1 MQGVGEGGGQEPAPH
16 ELAGDAHVPVP
27 LDLVGDPGEDAEV
40 RDGGHRRGGAT
51 IVRGM
56 TVSGLPSRRRSTGRD
71 AGGRRRYAIPA
82 DGEAVPLCGTVRQTA
97 RVDTYTHGHAEP
109 VLQSH
114 RWRTAENSAGYLL
127 PSLRPG
133 LDLLDVGCGPGTITV
148 DLAARVA
155 PGRVVGID
163 VSADPLA
170 EARAAAA
177 APGWTSTFAVGD
189 VYALAADDDSFDVVH
204 AHQVL
209 QHLTDPVAALREMA
223 RVCRPGGVIA
233 VRDVDYGAFVTFPA
247 DEGLDRWLDLYYAV
261 ARRNGAE
268 PDAGRRLLS
277 WAHAAGL
284 RDVIATTSSCA
295 TPRRPSGEWWGDSWA
310 GRATSSPSP
319 SRRWPTGWPR
329 RPSSRRSRPPGCA
342 GATPT
347 TAGSACCTANCSSA
361 SDPSGR
367 FRWPIQC
374 RTSARTQLWRAA
386 LAWTAVLTYCARP
399 GAISS

>member
-1 MQGVGEGGGQEPAPH
+1 
-16 ELAGDAHVPVP
+16 
-27 LDLVGDPGEDAEV
+27 
-40 RDGGHRRGGAT
+40 
-51 IVRGM
+51 
-56 TVSGLPSRRRSTGRD
+56 
-71 AGGRRRYAIPA
+71 
-82 DGEAVPLCGTVRQTA
+82 
-97 RVDTYTHGHAEP
+97 VDTYTHGHAES

-114 RWRTAENSAGYLL
+114 RWRTADNSAGYLL
-127 PSLRPG
+127 PLLRPG

-170 EARAAAA
+170 EARMVADRA
-177 APGWTSTFAVGD
+177 GVEVTFEVGD
-189 VYALAADDDSFDVVH
+189 VYALGVDDDSFDVVH

-247 DEGLDRWLDLYYAV
+247 DDGLDRWLDLYHRV

-284 RDVIATTSSCA
+284 RDTMTSASTYCYA
-295 TPRRPSGEWWGDSWA
+295 SPEEREWWGNSWA
-310 GRATSSPSP
+310 GRATSSSFAEQAAAYGLA
-319 SRRWPTGWPR
+319 STADLEEIAAAWLRWR
-329 RPSSRRSRPPGCA
+329 DA
-342 GATPT
+342 
-347 TAGSACCTANCSSA
+347 
-361 SDPSGR
+361 DD
-367 FRWPIQC
+367 
-374 RTSARTQLWRAA
+374 
-386 LAWTAVLTYCARP
+386 AWLGMLHGELLIRV
-399 GAISS
+399 